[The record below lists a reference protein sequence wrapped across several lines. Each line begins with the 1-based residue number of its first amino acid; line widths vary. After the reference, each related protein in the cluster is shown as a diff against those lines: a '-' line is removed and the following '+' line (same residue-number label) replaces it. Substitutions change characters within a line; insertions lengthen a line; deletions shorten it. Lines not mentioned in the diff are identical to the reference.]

1 MGRGYLNRPELT
13 LQKFV
18 RNPFSNEPG
27 SRLYRTGDIG
37 RWLADGNLECFGRAD
52 DQVKIRGFRIELGEI
67 EEVLRQHELVAQA
80 AVSVC
85 LDANAGPAMTGYV
98 VPKGSFSP
106 DEIVSY
112 LKTKLPKYMIPGQ
125 WVEIQELPLNTNGKV
140 DKKLLPKP
148 KPDELVSTEPLAPRN
163 DVEVALVEIW
173 KRLLNREQVGITEN
187 FFEAG
192 GHSLLAVQLI
202 SILRTE
208 FNLELPLVD
217 IFDSTTI
224 QSLAERILKQSKPA
238 KRPIART
245 QITEEE
251 ASQIARRFDEAFVEE
266 RGPFGGPNGE
276 RKFMIPIKEDGE
288 NIPLFGVLS
297 FKQLRIL
304 SDYIVDDQPL
314 YYLPPTQVTS
324 VEEIAAHYIHEIK
337 SVQPAGPYVIGGYCG
352 GGKIALEVAQQLLAN
367 GDQVSAL
374 VLFELYGPGT
384 VLSPRSFKFLKR
396 KMRYYKERFVS
407 MNSNYSYYDLIRF
420 ILLKS
425 FGNVTKRFKKAPP
438 PKFIRTT
445 EYSNY
450 TYKPYPGRVIL
461 FQATMRP
468 LEIDDSP
475 LMGWADY
482 FTGEVDLI
490 SISGGHLGMFREPAI
505 RKTAEQLSEIL
516 KKVNK

>member
-1 MGRGYLNRPELT
+1 M
-13 LQKFV
+13 
-18 RNPFSNEPG
+18 
-27 SRLYRTGDIG
+27 
-37 RWLADGNLECFGRAD
+37 
-52 DQVKIRGFRIELGEI
+52 
-67 EEVLRQHELVAQA
+67 
-80 AVSVC
+80 
-85 LDANAGPAMTGYV
+85 
-98 VPKGSFSP
+98 
-106 DEIVSY
+106 
-112 LKTKLPKYMIPGQ
+112 
-125 WVEIQELPLNTNGKV
+125 
-140 DKKLLPKP
+140 
-148 KPDELVSTEPLAPRN
+148 
-163 DVEVALVEIW
+163 
-173 KRLLNREQVGITEN
+173 
-187 FFEAG
+187 
-192 GHSLLAVQLI
+192 
-202 SILRTE
+202 
-208 FNLELPLVD
+208 
-217 IFDSTTI
+217 
-224 QSLAERILKQSKPA
+224 
-238 KRPIART
+238 
-245 QITEEE
+245 
-251 ASQIARRFDEAFVEE
+251 
-266 RGPFGGPNGE
+266 
-276 RKFMIPIKEDGE
+276 
-288 NIPLFGVLS
+288 
-297 FKQLRIL
+297 